1 MKQKNLILMVVA
13 VGCGLVAAFLTT
25 QINAK
30 GPKSE
35 EVEVLVAAKDLA
47 VGTLMAKNDLAKLTV
62 RKKVAK
68 DSLPTT
74 FVVDESELLE
84 KRLSAPVLA
93 DQTFNPSA
101 LSNRGVIVLPEGK
114 DMISFPVAPGQ
125 AAAGFIGPGSKV
137 DVLAVLKIKNKL
149 TSFPLLVD
157 MHILAVDQHTAY
169 DTKTGTFPNMSS
181 VSLAVSQEQAMLLQM
196 AKQRGCNLELLL
208 RHPNKPVDPK
218 YNMKKVME
226 ILQDDSPGGI
236 MPSEGRGDGI
246 TPENSPPA
254 VTVPPVQGETP
265 VSPPAA
271 PKAEMVKVLKATADI
286 AANTEI
292 TKDLIAQS
300 FTEKEIPKET
310 FEVLQAY
317 PDLTP
322 YLGQVFQTA
331 IVKEQLVI
339 KGMIGPAKS
348 KAPPRDPFSEPKETK
363 IDPPVEP
370 KVAPKPVVVAT
381 HTRSWLSTPRSGTV
395 IHRYEEFKPG
405 EWRLKNVL
413 SPEDAA
419 RDPKQPAAPGRSG
432 NTGDTRQVA
441 GDWCPEGRLI
451 CSLSLLVDGEINRR
465 HSQQGLAR
473 C

>member
-30 GPKSE
+30 GPKSD

-47 VGTLMAKNDLAKLTV
+47 VGTLMSKADISKLTV

-101 LSNRGVIVLPEGK
+101 LSNRGVIILPEG
-114 DMISFPVAPGQ
+114 MVMVSFPISPGH

-137 DVLAVLKIKNKL
+137 DVLAVLKIRNTL
-149 TSFPLLVD
+149 NAFPLLVD
-157 MHILAVDQHTAY
+157 MHILAVDQHTSY
-169 DTKTGTFPNMSS
+169 DTKGGTFPNMSS
-181 VSLAVSQEQAMLLQM
+181 VSLAVTQEQAMLLQM

-208 RHPNKPVDPK
+208 RHPNKPLDPK
-218 YNMKKVME
+218 YDLKRVMKL
-226 ILQDDSPGGI
+226 LQDDSPGGI

-246 TPENSPPA
+246 TPETVPPP
-254 VTVPPVQGETP
+254 VTVPPVQGEVT

-322 YLGQVFQTA
+322 YLGQVFKTG

-339 KGMIGPAKS
+339 KGMIGPATS
-348 KAPPRDPFSEPKETK
+348 KAAPRDPFSDPKEPKPE
-363 IDPPVEP
+363 PPVEP
-370 KVAPKPVVVAT
+370 KPKPVVVAKRT
-381 HTRSWLSTPRSGTV
+381 HDVAFHTASGTM

-405 EWRLKNVL
+405 EWRLKYVL
-413 SPEDAA
+413 SPEEAA
-419 RDPKQPAAPGRSG
+419 RDPKQPAAPDAPATPATPDKSPE
-432 NTGDTRQVA
+432 TGARK
-441 GDWCPEGRLI
+441 
-451 CSLSLLVDGEINRR
+451 VD
-465 HSQQGLAR
+465 
-473 C
+473 